1 MIAQSAGLDGR
12 NSSYRFL
19 KSGSGPSRRHAVLG
33 RAVSVSTWEA
43 TSCFQSGYRRRRFLF
58 FQLVEPQQVFTV
70 VFCVHFKAFLQVC
83 ARLTGECRVLDG
95 GSTVGWW
102 EMFVVQH

>member
-1 MIAQSAGLDGR
+1 MIAQSAELDNG
-12 NSSYRFL
+12 NSSNRLL

-43 TSCFQSGYRRRRFLF
+43 TSCFQSGYRRRLLF

-83 ARLTGECRVLDG
+83 ARLTGECRVLAG